1 MEENIKYEEALAQLE
16 TIVRKM
22 EANEY
27 DIDELAAQLKTA
39 QRLIAF
45 CKVLVWLQ
53 RASCWSQQHFC
64 NVLVSAASPDCTALI
79 NCKVDIP
86 CALAI
91 WFKVF

>member
-45 CKVLVWLQ
+45 CKDKLIKTEAELQ
-53 RASCWSQQHFC
+53 KIQAERE
-64 NVLVSAASPDCTALI
+64 
-79 NCKVDIP
+79 
-86 CALAI
+86 
-91 WFKVF
+91 